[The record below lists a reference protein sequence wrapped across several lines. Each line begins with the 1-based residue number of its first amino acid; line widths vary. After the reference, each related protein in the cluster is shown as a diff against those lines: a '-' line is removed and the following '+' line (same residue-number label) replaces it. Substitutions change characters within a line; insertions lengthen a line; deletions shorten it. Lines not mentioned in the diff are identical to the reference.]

1 MDRSTDNDRLV
12 DAIAGMLPP
21 LLNTLDALEFAGRH
35 LHPAHLDRPL
45 TALDGNGDAL
55 AAARRRLDDV
65 PWPERLEGTRQ
76 ALLRGADLAL
86 EACALLR
93 GAGGAPDG
101 MTLVRRAGRRRASAQ
116 ESLFPL
122 TRVLPPVNRF
132 FVGEGA
138 RADGERLAR
147 LAAPARDDVGVFHF
161 ANAIGER
168 GGHSLFVPEDIGP
181 DRPGP
186 VVFAL
191 HGGGGHGRHFL
202 WSWMRACRSVGAIL
216 VAPTSSG
223 STWALMGDDPD
234 TPRLTGI
241 LAGLAAAYPT
251 DRKRVLLTG
260 MSDGGTF
267 AYVSALP
274 NGGPWTHLAPF
285 AASFHPML
293 LEFADPERLRGLP
306 VRLVHGAL
314 DWMFPVSVARAAAEA
329 LRARGAAVRY
339 REIPDLAHTFPAEEC
354 AATLAWLTGSGAA
367 PARRTS

>member
-1 MDRSTDNDRLV
+1 MDKSTDNDRLV
-12 DAIAGMLPP
+12 DAIAGVLPP
-21 LLNTLDALEFAGRH
+21 LLNTLDALEFVGRH

-55 AAARRRLDDV
+55 AAARRTLDAV

-76 ALLRGADLAL
+76 ALLGSADLAL

-101 MTLVRRAGRRRASAQ
+101 MNLARRAGRRRASAL

-122 TRVLPPVNRF
+122 ARVLPPVNRF
-132 FVGEGA
+132 FVGEDA

-168 GGHSLFVPEDIGP
+168 GGHSLFVPEDIDP
-181 DRPGP
+181 DRPAP

-202 WSWMRACRSVGAIL
+202 WSWVRACRAFGAIL

-241 LAGLAAAYPT
+241 LAEIAAAYPT

-274 NGGPWTHLAPF
+274 NSGPWTHLAPF

-293 LEFADPERLRGLP
+293 LEFVDPERLRGLP

-314 DWMFPVSVARAAAEA
+314 DWMFPVSVARVAAEA

-339 REIPDLAHTFPAEEC
+339 SEIPDLAHTFPVEEC
-354 AATLAWLTGSGAA
+354 ATTLAWLTGTGAE
-367 PARRTS
+367 PVP